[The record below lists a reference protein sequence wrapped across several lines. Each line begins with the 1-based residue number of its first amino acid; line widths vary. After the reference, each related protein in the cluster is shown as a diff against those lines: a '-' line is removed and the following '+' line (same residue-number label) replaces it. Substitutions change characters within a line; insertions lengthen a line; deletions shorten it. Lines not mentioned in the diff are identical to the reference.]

1 MPKLSSYRRI
11 ITNDFKKE
19 ERPLV
24 EKMASPLND
33 SFNELYFAA
42 NGRLSLNDN
51 IYCTVKDLEIIV
63 DAKGNPTQT
72 TSFNLDKPG
81 SVLGCQVLY
90 AANQVN
96 TAIYPTGQPFVS
108 FVQSGAIVIINNITS
123 LQANQRYIIRVVAY
137 LN

>member
-11 ITNDFKKE
+11 ITNDFDKDDKK
-19 ERPLV
+19 LV

-42 NGRLSLNDN
+42 NGRLSLRDN
-51 IYCTVKDLEIIV
+51 IYCTVKDIDIIV
-63 DAKGNPTQT
+63 DAGGNPLQL
-72 TSFNLDKPG
+72 TSFNLDKDG
-81 SVLGCQVLY
+81 TILGCNVLY

-96 TAIYPTGQPFVS
+96 SNTYPTGQPFIS
-108 FVQSGAIVIINNITS
+108 FIQNGKSVIINNITG
-123 LQANQRYIIRVVAY
+123 LQASQRYTIRIVAY

>member
-11 ITNDFKKE
+11 ITNDFDKDDKK
-19 ERPLV
+19 LV
-24 EKMASPLND
+24 EKLSSPLND

-42 NGRLSLNDN
+42 NGRLGLRDN
-51 IYCTVKDLEIIV
+51 IYCTVKDLDIIV
-63 DAKGNPTQT
+63 DANGNPTQI
-72 TSFNLDKPG
+72 TSFNLDKTG
-81 SVLGCQVLY
+81 TVLGCQVLY

-96 TAIYPTGQPFVS
+96 TATYPTGQPFIS
-108 FVQSGAIVIINNITS
+108 FVQNGANLIINNITS